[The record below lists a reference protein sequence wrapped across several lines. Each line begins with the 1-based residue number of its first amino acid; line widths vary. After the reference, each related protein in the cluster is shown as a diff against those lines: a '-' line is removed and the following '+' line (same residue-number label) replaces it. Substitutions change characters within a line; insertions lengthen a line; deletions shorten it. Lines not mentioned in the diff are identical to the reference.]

1 MTNLFMNQKAFFDT
15 NATKSYQFRKQAL
28 ETLYNGIKAFEQDIK
43 EALYLDLNKS
53 SFEAYSTEIGFC
65 LKSISDAKKSLKK
78 WMKAKRVRTP
88 FFMINTRSFIRR
100 DPVGTVLIIGPFNY
114 PFQLVI
120 EPLIGVIAGGNT
132 AILKPS
138 EQTPNTAKII
148 KKIIQSIFPPD
159 YITVVLGGVEETT
172 ELMNHPFNHVFFTG
186 STAVGKIIYE
196 QAAKH
201 LSPVTLELGG
211 KSPTIVTD
219 KVNIKKTAM
228 RIAFGKFINS
238 GQTCVAPDYIFAHK
252 DIYDDLVSEL
262 NTITKTLYDHYETS
276 VHIINER
283 HLKRLLKLGNKNKPS
298 FKDRF
303 ISPTII
309 ENPSINDPIMQEE
322 IFGPLLPVLK
332 YESIDEV
339 IKHISQNESPL
350 ALYLFTKDK
359 KIQTRILNELDFGGG
374 AINDTLMHITNP
386 NLPFGGIHS
395 SGIGRYHGRASYE
408 TFTYEKSYIKR
419 GWLVDLPI
427 SQPPFTEKK
436 ESLIKK
442 ILK

>member
-15 NATKSYQFRKQAL
+15 NATKSYEFRKQAL
-28 ETLYNGIKAFEQDIK
+28 ETLYNGIKTFEQDIK

-298 FKDRF
+298 YKNRF

-419 GWLVDLPI
+419 GWLVDFPI